1 MSKIAV
7 FDSGFGSLSIIN
19 ELRKMTKS
27 EIIYFADHKSFP
39 YGKKSAATLR
49 KIIQKTISTLRNEFN
64 PDLIVVGSN
73 TPSLLLQN
81 YLKNQ
86 SKIIT
91 VLPTLRDA
99 EKITK
104 SLTIA
109 ILATKSVVESN
120 TLKNYIKKNTT
131 KNITVVPVNISSLV
145 DLVESGK
152 FISNK
157 QFCLKKIYSLL
168 SQIFNYNNIDV
179 ATLSSTHLSFLLPLF
194 NKLFPQITFL
204 DPATQVAKTVTKIL
218 RQNKLKQN
226 KIKIFTSGNANQF
239 HKKLCKIGIKNK
251 VAHLRLAH

>member
-19 ELRKMTKS
+19 ELKKMTKS

-39 YGKKSAATLR
+39 YGKKSATTLR
-49 KIIQKTISTLRNEFN
+49 KIIQK
-64 PDLIVVGSN
+64 
-73 TPSLLLQN
+73 

-91 VLPTLRDA
+91 VLPPLRDA

-104 SLTIA
+104 SFTIA

-120 TLKNYIKKNTT
+120 ILKNYIKKNTT

-157 QFCLKKIYSLL
+157 QFCLKKIHSLL
-168 SQIFNYNNIDV
+168 SQIINYNNVDV

-194 NKLFPQITFL
+194 DKLFPQVTFL
-204 DPATQVAKTVTKIL
+204 DPATQIAKTVTKIL
-218 RQNKLKQN
+218 RQNKLK
-226 KIKIFTSGNANQF
+226 
-239 HKKLCKIGIKNK
+239 
-251 VAHLRLAH
+251 

>member
-1 MSKIAV
+1 MVKIVV

-19 ELRKMTKS
+19 ELKKIIKS
-27 EIIYFADHKSFP
+27 EIIYFADHKNFP
-39 YGKKSAATLR
+39 YGKKSAVTLR
-49 KIIQKTISTLRNEFN
+49 KIIQKTIFTLRNEFS

-91 VLPTLRDA
+91 VLPPLRDA
-99 EKITK
+99 AKITK
-104 SLTIA
+104 SSAIA

-120 TLKNYIKKNTT
+120 VLKNYIKKNTT
-131 KNITVVPVNISSLV
+131 KNITVIPVNISPLV
-145 DLVESGK
+145 ELVESGK

-157 QFCLKKIYSLL
+157 QFCLKKIHSLL
-168 SQIFNYNNIDV
+168 SPVFSYNNIDV
-179 ATLSSTHLSFLLPLF
+179 TTLSSTHLPFLLPLF

-204 DPATQVAKTVTKIL
+204 DPAAKVAKTATKIL
-218 RQNKLKQN
+218 RQNKLKRN
-226 KIKIFTSGNANQF
+226 KIRIFTSGNTNEF

-251 VAHLRLAH
+251 VYHLRLSH